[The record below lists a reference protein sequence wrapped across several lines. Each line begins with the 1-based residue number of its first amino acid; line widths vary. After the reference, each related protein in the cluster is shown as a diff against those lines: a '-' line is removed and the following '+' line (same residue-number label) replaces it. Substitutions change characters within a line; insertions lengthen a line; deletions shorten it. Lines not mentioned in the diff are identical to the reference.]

1 MNSFSEKSD
10 VMQVIQKEKFIE
22 NFQYF
27 DKEIV
32 LDIINI
38 FIDEYP
44 ERMKTIKKN
53 IDEKDFQQ
61 LGFNAHS
68 LKGVIANFVAPEP
81 QDLAKQLEMK
91 GKNNDGDGVEELYEK
106 LKEKCDILV
115 EELKEL
121 KQNFQ

>member
-1 MNSFSEKSD
+1 MG
-10 VMQVIQKEKFIE
+10 VIDKEKFTE

-32 LDIINI
+32 ADIINI

-44 ERMKTIKKN
+44 ERMATLQKN
-53 IDEKDFQQ
+53 IEEKDFEQ

-81 QDLAKQLEMK
+81 QELARTLEMK
-91 GKNNDGDGVEELYEK
+91 GKNSDPEGVEDIFAQ
-106 LKEKCDILV
+106 LKEKGDMLL

-121 KQNFQ
+121 KKDFE

>member
-1 MNSFSEKSD
+1 ME
-10 VMQVIQKEKFIE
+10 VIQKEKFIE

-32 LDIINI
+32 ADIINI

-44 ERMKTIKKN
+44 ERMETIKKN
-53 IDEKDFQQ
+53 IDEKDFKQ

-81 QDLAKQLEMK
+81 HELARRLEMK
-91 GKNNDGDGVEELYEK
+91 GKNNDGEGVEELYGE
-106 LKEKCDILV
+106 LKQKCDILV

-121 KQNFQ
+121 KRNFE